1 MKSIQMKKISTTNI
15 LTKIF
20 KKTTNKK
27 VKKKVA
33 TKIANKPKTKVSK
46 KNIPVKKTTKKITP
60 VKKTVKKIG
69 KNLKRVTAK
78 PIPQKVEVKND
89 NLRIS
94 KSNEV
99 KPEII
104 KVKKQD
110 TEKKEYKVKDYVVY
124 PKHGVG
130 QITEFKKVTIG
141 GIDIETYVLRFE
153 KDKASGMVPV
163 NKQSHLRP
171 LASINQVNKCISIL
185 KSKPKIKRSMWSRR
199 AQEYESK
206 ISSGKIYE
214 LAEVVRDLNKGDDL
228 MVDQSYS
235 ERQLFEKAYE
245 RILSEFQ
252 IVMGVS
258 LEDTQKKLD
267 KALKRNLE
275 EQVKIIAAPTKV
287 VEPEATG
294 AMPAEENITDTEN

>member
-1 MKSIQMKKISTTNI
+1 MSKISTKNI
-15 LTKIF
+15 LKKIF
-20 KKTTNKK
+20 KSKSEKK
-27 VKKKVA
+27 VKKKVIK
-33 TKIANKPKTKVSK
+33 TKKVIKDKAKKTKKVIAKKKKKVSK
-46 KNIPVKKTTKKITP
+46 KITLKPTKAKKLIKVSEIKEETK
-60 VKKTVKKIG
+60 G
-69 KNLKRVTAK
+69 
-78 PIPQKVEVKND
+78 D

-99 KPEII
+99 KPEIK
-104 KVKKQD
+104 KVKKQE
-110 TEKKEYKVKDYVVY
+110 TEKREYKIKDHVVY

-130 QITEFKKVTIG
+130 QITEFKKINIG
-141 GIDIETYVLRFE
+141 GIDVETYVIKFE
-153 KDKASGMVPV
+153 KDKANGMVPV

-171 LASINQVNKCISIL
+171 LATINQVNKCISIL

-199 AQEYESK
+199 AQEYEAK

-252 IVMGVS
+252 IVLNVS

-267 KALKRNLE
+267 KALKRNLSVQAQPIASAPKSTTTELPVE
-275 EQVKIIAAPTKV
+275 EPISDS
-287 VEPEATG
+287 
-294 AMPAEENITDTEN
+294 EENLDE

>member
-1 MKSIQMKKISTTNI
+1 MKNLKMSKISTKNI
-15 LTKIF
+15 LKKIF
-20 KKTTNKK
+20 KSKTVKK
-27 VKKKVA
+27 AKKKVA
-33 TKIANKPKTKVSK
+33 TKLPKPKKVVKAKPKVKKTKKVITKKTKVIK
-46 KNIPVKKTTKKITP
+46 KNISTKLIKVKKLTEKKEEP
-60 VKKTVKKIG
+60 
-69 KNLKRVTAK
+69 
-78 PIPQKVEVKND
+78 KVD

-94 KSNEV
+94 KSNEI
-99 KPEII
+99 KPEIK
-104 KVKKQD
+104 KVKKQE
-110 TEKKEYKVKDYVVY
+110 TEKREYKIKDHVVY

-130 QITEFKKVTIG
+130 QITEFKKINIG
-141 GIDIETYVLRFE
+141 GIDVETYVIKFE
-153 KDKASGMVPV
+153 KDKANGMVPV

-171 LASINQVNKCISIL
+171 LATINQVNKCISIL

-199 AQEYESK
+199 AQEYEAK

-252 IVMGVS
+252 IVLNFS

-267 KALKRNLE
+267 KALKRNLAPQATTPLSTTPKTSTSELPVE
-275 EQVKIIAAPTKV
+275 EPI
-287 VEPEATG
+287 
-294 AMPAEENITDTEN
+294 TENEDSLDE

>member
-1 MKSIQMKKISTTNI
+1 MKNIKMKKISLKNI
-15 LTKIF
+15 LKKTF
-20 KKTTNKK
+20 KKAPLKKKNKAVIK
-27 VKKKVA
+27 LTKKKVS
-33 TKIANKPKTKVSK
+33 TKKTKPLKASK
-46 KNIPVKKTTKKITP
+46 KIKKKI
-60 VKKTVKKIG
+60 K
-69 KNLKRVTAK
+69 KNLKLSTTSLIK
-78 PIPQKVEVKND
+78 KKNSEKVEIKTD
-89 NLRIS
+89 NFRIS
-94 KSNEV
+94 KSNEL
-99 KPEII
+99 KPEIK
-104 KVKKQD
+104 KVKKQE
-110 TEKKEYKVKDYVVY
+110 TEKKEFKVKDYVVY

-130 QITEFKKVTIG
+130 QITEFKKINIG
-141 GIDIETYVLRFE
+141 GIDVETYILKFE
-153 KDKASGMVPV
+153 KDKANGMVPI

-171 LASINQVNKCISIL
+171 LATINQVNKCISIL

-258 LEDTQKKLD
+258 LEDTKKKLD
-267 KALKRNLE
+267 KTLKRNLE
-275 EQVKIIAAPTKV
+275 EQFKTTSDTPPKLTT
-287 VEPEATG
+287 PEISETESISET
-294 AMPAEENITDTEN
+294 EE

>member
-1 MKSIQMKKISTTNI
+1 MQSFSHAAAQKQRSCKGIKS
-15 LTKIF
+15 
-20 KKTTNKK
+20 
-27 VKKKVA
+27 VKKKP
-33 TKIANKPKTKVSK
+33 N
-46 KNIPVKKTTKKITP
+46 
-60 VKKTVKKIG
+60 KKIG
-69 KNLKRVTAK
+69 ST
-78 PIPQKVEVKND
+78 PTEQKVD

-94 KSNEV
+94 KTNEV
-99 KPEII
+99 KPEIK
-104 KVKKQD
+104 KVKKQE
-110 TEKKEYKVKDYVVY
+110 TEKREYKIKDYVVY

-130 QITEFKKVTIG
+130 QITEFKKIDIG
-141 GIDIETYVLRFE
+141 GINVETYIIKFE
-153 KDKASGMVPV
+153 KDKANGMVPV

-171 LASINQVNKCISIL
+171 LATINQVNKCISIL

-199 AQEYESK
+199 AQEYEAK

-252 IVMGVS
+252 IILNLS

-267 KALKRNLE
+267 KALKRNLGPQNKTEIKE
-275 EQVKIIAAPTKV
+275 EKNEPSKIPNEEPMSNE
-287 VEPEATG
+287 VEQL
-294 AMPAEENITDTEN
+294 EN

>member
-1 MKSIQMKKISTTNI
+1 MKNLRMSKISTKNI
-15 LTKIF
+15 LKKIF
-20 KKTTNKK
+20 KSKPEKK
-27 VKKKVA
+27 VKKKVTA
-33 TKIANKPKTKVSK
+33 KKVVKAKKLAKDKPKKVKKVVAKKTKKVSK
-46 KNIPVKKTTKKITP
+46 KITPKPVKAKKVI
-60 VKKTVKKIG
+60 
-69 KNLKRVTAK
+69 
-78 PIPQKVEVKND
+78 KVAEVKEEAKVD

-99 KPEII
+99 KPEIK
-104 KVKKQD
+104 KVKKQE
-110 TEKKEYKVKDYVVY
+110 TEKREYKIKDHVVY

-130 QITEFKKVTIG
+130 QITEFKKINIG
-141 GIDIETYVLRFE
+141 GIDVETYVIKFE
-153 KDKASGMVPV
+153 KDKANGMVPV

-171 LASINQVNKCISIL
+171 LATINQVNKCISIL

-199 AQEYESK
+199 AQEYEAK

-252 IVMGVS
+252 IVLNVS

-267 KALKRNLE
+267 KALKRNLGGQAQPIASAPKSAATELPVE
-275 EQVKIIAAPTKV
+275 EPIADPD
-287 VEPEATG
+287 
-294 AMPAEENITDTEN
+294 ENLDE

>member
-1 MKSIQMKKISTTNI
+1 MSKISTRNI
-15 LTKIF
+15 LKKIF
-20 KKTTNKK
+20 KGKKDKK
-27 VKKKVA
+27 VKKKVSRR
-33 TKIANKPKTKVSK
+33 KV
-46 KNIPVKKTTKKITP
+46 VKA
-60 VKKTVKKIG
+60 KKTVKAKKAKKIIS
-69 KNLKRVTAK
+69 KKTKKIAK
-78 PIPQKVEVKND
+78 KVLPKANKIKKAVKITDTTTEPKTD

-94 KSNEV
+94 KTNEV
-99 KPEII
+99 KPEIK
-104 KVKKQD
+104 KVKKQE
-110 TEKKEYKVKDYVVY
+110 TEKREYKIKDYVVY

-130 QITEFKKVTIG
+130 QITEFKKISIG
-141 GIDIETYVLRFE
+141 GIDVETYVIKFE
-153 KDKASGMVPV
+153 KDKANGMVPV

-171 LASINQVNKCISIL
+171 LATINQVNKCISIL

-199 AQEYESK
+199 AQEYEAK

-252 IVMGVS
+252 IVLNIS

-267 KALKRNLE
+267 KALKRNLGG
-275 EQVKIIAAPTKV
+275 QPQPVATAKAPANELPV
-287 VEPEATG
+287 DEPISDNDE
-294 AMPAEENITDTEN
+294 PIDE

>member
-1 MKSIQMKKISTTNI
+1 MKNIKMKKISTKNI

-20 KKTTNKK
+20 KKKSKKKIKKTTLIVNKK
-27 VKKKVA
+27 NKKKVVKKKNI
-33 TKIANKPKTKVSK
+33 KIKSKLIKTK
-46 KNIPVKKTTKKITP
+46 
-60 VKKTVKKIG
+60 
-69 KNLKRVTAK
+69 KNLKTSAK
-78 PIPQKVEVKND
+78 SAVVQKIEAKNN

-94 KSNEV
+94 KNNEI
-99 KPEII
+99 KPEIK
-104 KVKKQD
+104 KVKKQE
-110 TEKKEYKVKDYVVY
+110 TEKKQYKVKDYVVY

-130 QITEFKKVTIG
+130 QIIEFKKINIG
-141 GIDIETYVLRFE
+141 GIDVETYVLKFE
-153 KDKASGMVPV
+153 KDKANGMVPV

-171 LASINQVNKCISIL
+171 LATINQVTKCISIL

-199 AQEYESK
+199 AQEYEAK

-245 RILSEFQ
+245 RILTEFQ
-252 IVMGVS
+252 IILGIS

-267 KALKRNLE
+267 KALKRN
-275 EQVKIIAAPTKV
+275 QQDGQTKPIVAPVKNIQPETSV
-287 VEPEATG
+287 SEPISSE
-294 AMPAEENITDTEN
+294 D

>member
-1 MKSIQMKKISTTNI
+1 MSKISTKNI
-15 LTKIF
+15 LKKIF
-20 KKTTNKK
+20 NRKAEKK
-27 VKKKVA
+27 VKKKVSKKKVA
-33 TKIANKPKTKVSK
+33 KKKVAKIKQKKTKKIFTKKIKKVSK
-46 KNIPVKKTTKKITP
+46 KVPTKSIKPKTN
-60 VKKTVKKIG
+60 KKTVS
-69 KNLKRVTAK
+69 TPAET
-78 PIPQKVEVKND
+78 KVD

-94 KSNEV
+94 KTNEV
-99 KPEII
+99 KPEIK
-104 KVKKQD
+104 KVKKQE
-110 TEKKEYKVKDYVVY
+110 TEKREFKIKDYVVY

-130 QITEFKKVTIG
+130 QITEFKKINIG
-141 GIDIETYVLRFE
+141 GIDVETYVIKFE
-153 KDKASGMVPV
+153 KDKANGMVPV

-171 LASINQVNKCISIL
+171 LATINQVNKCISIL

-199 AQEYESK
+199 AQEYEAK

-252 IVMGVS
+252 IILNLS

-267 KALKRNLE
+267 KALKRNMGS
-275 EQVKIIAAPTKV
+275 QAQAAPVATKTAATELPV
-287 VEPEATG
+287 DEPISDTDE
-294 AMPAEENITDTEN
+294 PIEE

>member
-1 MKSIQMKKISTTNI
+1 M
-15 LTKIF
+15 
-20 KKTTNKK
+20 
-27 VKKKVA
+27 
-33 TKIANKPKTKVSK
+33 
-46 KNIPVKKTTKKITP
+46 
-60 VKKTVKKIG
+60 
-69 KNLKRVTAK
+69 LK
-78 PIPQKVEVKND
+78 
-89 NLRIS
+89 
-94 KSNEV
+94 
-99 KPEII
+99 
-104 KVKKQD
+104 
-110 TEKKEYKVKDYVVY
+110 
-124 PKHGVG
+124 
-130 QITEFKKVTIG
+130 
-141 GIDIETYVLRFE
+141 FE
-153 KDKASGMVPV
+153 KDKANGMVPV

-171 LASINQVNKCISIL
+171 LATINQVNKCISIL

-199 AQEYESK
+199 AQEYEAK

-275 EQVKIIAAPTKV
+275 GQAKTIAAPTKLI
-287 VEPEATG
+287 EPEASE
-294 AMPAEENITDTEN
+294 AEPILILKIKN

>member
-1 MKSIQMKKISTTNI
+1 MKNIKMKKTSSTNI
-15 LTKIF
+15 LAKIF
-20 KKTTNKK
+20 KKNTVKKAKKKSVVKSNKKTKAKAKAKAKVAKKIIPIKKSKVAKKNSSK
-27 VKKKVA
+27 VKK
-33 TKIANKPKTKVSK
+33 NLKPV
-46 KNIPVKKTTKKITP
+46 TTKAIHE
-60 VKKTVKKIG
+60 KTEIKS
-69 KNLKRVTAK
+69 
-78 PIPQKVEVKND
+78 D

-94 KSNEV
+94 KTNEV
-99 KPEII
+99 KPEIL
-104 KVKKQD
+104 KVKKQE

-130 QITEFKKVTIG
+130 QITEFKKINIG
-141 GIDIETYVLRFE
+141 GIDVETYVLKFE
-153 KDKASGMVPV
+153 KDKANGMVPV

-171 LASINQVNKCISIL
+171 LATINQVNKCISIL

-252 IVMGVS
+252 IIMGAS

-275 EQVKIIAAPTKV
+275 GQSKIISAPTKTEEPV
-287 VEPEATG
+287 VAEAD
-294 AMPAEENITDTEN
+294 NNTEDL

>member
-1 MKSIQMKKISTTNI
+1 MKNLKMKKISLKNI
-15 LTKIF
+15 LKKTF
-20 KKTTNKK
+20 KKKTQ
-27 VKKKVA
+27 
-33 TKIANKPKTKVSK
+33 KIKSKTKHKNKLSK
-46 KNIPVKKTTKKITP
+46 KTP
-60 VKKTVKKIG
+60 VKKSKIEVLKTKSIKSKKI
-69 KNLKRVTAK
+69 NLKK
-78 PIPQKVEVKND
+78 PSNTKNEKSDVKTD

-99 KPEII
+99 KPEIK
-104 KVKKQD
+104 KVKKQG
-110 TEKKEYKVKDYVVY
+110 TEKREYKIKDYVVY

-130 QITEFKKVTIG
+130 QITEFKKINIG
-141 GIDIETYVLRFE
+141 GIDVDIYVIKFE
-153 KDKASGMVPV
+153 KDKANGMVPV

-171 LASINQVNKCISIL
+171 LATINQVNKCISIL

-199 AQEYESK
+199 AQEYEAK

-235 ERQLFEKAYE
+235 ERQLFEKAYD

-252 IVMGVS
+252 IILNTS
-258 LEDTQKKLD
+258 LEDTQKKLN

-275 EQVKIIAAPTKV
+275 NQSENQPKEVADQNKITSATPP
-287 VEPEATG
+287 VEDTIPE
-294 AMPAEENITDTEN
+294 TENRIEE